1 MRPFDLD
8 TTTQNQSP
16 EYVPVTTVLVLCA
29 MAHQRDVTVVR
40 EPFEKAQGE
49 LLSVILDAL
58 TAGIDRAVHK
68 HFGTIVGSKLG
79 PGDPTRLTGSQKS
92 LTRSKT
98 WHPHVVS
105 IDGHCTAA
113 KASGE
118 YPKAIGLSI
127 DRTPH
132 GFRLKHLFSIFRR
145 QPNK

>member
-58 TAGIDRAVHK
+58 TAGIDRTVHK
-68 HFGTIVGSKLG
+68 HFGAIIGSEPG
-79 PGDPTRLTGSQKS
+79 PGDSTDLTRSEKS
-92 LTRSKT
+92 LTRSQT
-98 WHPHVVS
+98 WHPHVVA
-105 IDGHCTAA
+105 ID
-113 KASGE
+113 
-118 YPKAIGLSI
+118 
-127 DRTPH
+127 
-132 GFRLKHLFSIFRR
+132 
-145 QPNK
+145 